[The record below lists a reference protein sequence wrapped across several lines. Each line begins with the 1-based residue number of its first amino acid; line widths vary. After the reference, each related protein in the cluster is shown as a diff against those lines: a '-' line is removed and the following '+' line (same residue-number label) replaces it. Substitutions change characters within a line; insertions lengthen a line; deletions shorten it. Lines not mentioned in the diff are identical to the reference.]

1 MKNMYGNPDFIWWV
15 GVVEDRNDPQTL
27 GRCRVRIMGYHTE
40 DLTILPTK
48 DLPWAVS
55 MTPIT
60 SASTS
65 GIGSTP
71 TGPVEGTWVVGW
83 FLDGEE
89 KQQPIMMGTLT
100 GAPSKTANATPN
112 TGFSDPNQKYPL
124 NSYKDKPDTNKLAV
138 GDTTHSY
145 FTVKTNN
152 RKTKIKKASSSS
164 TWNEPATPYS
174 AKYPNNQVTETEAGH
189 VIELDNTPNAER
201 VHIYHKKG
209 SYIEIDVNGSM
220 VRKVVGDNYE
230 VCDRNGYVYVKGAHN
245 LTVGGATKILVQNN
259 ADIEVNGS
267 LSVTGHGSTLV
278 QSATTVQVV
287 AEDIMVSGKSS
298 MQFTSDG
305 PVNIQGSSVAI
316 NAKSGTF
323 SAKASGDLALQSGS
337 ASTASM
343 KGGLLAQID
352 AASVSVKGGSIAV
365 SSKKL
370 PVYAPPES
378 LTVDPKDSEITSP
391 YK

>member
-1 MKNMYGNPDFIWWV
+1 MKNLYGNPDFIWWV
-15 GVVEDRNDPQTL
+15 GVVEDRNDPEKL
-27 GRCRVRIMGYHTE
+27 GRCRVRIMGYHIE
-40 DLTILPTK
+40 DLTILPVK
-48 DLPWAVS
+48 DLPWAMP

-65 GIGSTP
+65 GIGNTP

-83 FLDGEE
+83 FLDGDE

-100 GAPSKTANATPN
+100 GSPSKSKNKNATKS
-112 TGFSDPNQKYPL
+112 GFVDPNGKYPL
-124 NSYKDKPDTNKLAV
+124 DSYADKPDTNKLAT
-138 GDTTHSY
+138 GDKTHAY
-145 FTVKTNN
+145 FKVKTTN
-152 RKTKIKKASSSS
+152 RKTSIKKSSS
-164 TWNEPATPYS
+164 TSTWSEPATPYN

-189 VIELDNTPNAER
+189 VIEFDNTPNAER

-220 VRKVVGDNYE
+220 VRKVIGDNYE

-245 LTVGGATKILVQNN
+245 LTVGGETRILVQNN

-278 QSATTVQVV
+278 QSAKTVQVV
-287 AEDIMVSGKSS
+287 AEDVMVSGRSS
-298 MQFTSDG
+298 LQLTSDG

-316 NAKSGTF
+316 RAKSGTF
-323 SAKASGDLALQSGS
+323 SAKSTGDLALQSGGT
-337 ASTASM
+337 STASF

-352 AASVSVKGGSIAV
+352 AASVTTQGGSISIPGV
-365 SSKKL
+365 KL
-370 PVYAPPES
+370 PVYPPPTELS
-378 LTVDPKDSEITSP
+378 VDPKDSSVTTP
-391 YK
+391 L